1 MLRHL
6 FDVDL
11 GRVFFPTPDKG
22 IFRIEHLPGFSKSAF
37 LKDARGSIHFRKG
50 VRANGSDPGV
60 ARSEFE
66 ERFGDF
72 GGETFPL
79 ITRRDAVSDFGDA
92 IGWRTGKTGHAD

>member
-1 MLRHL
+1 MSILAG
-6 FDVDL
+6 F
-11 GRVFFPTPDKG
+11 FFPTPDKG

-37 LKDARGSIHFRKG
+37 LKDARGSIHFPKG

-79 ITRRDAVSDFGDA
+79 ITRRDA
-92 IGWRTGKTGHAD
+92 